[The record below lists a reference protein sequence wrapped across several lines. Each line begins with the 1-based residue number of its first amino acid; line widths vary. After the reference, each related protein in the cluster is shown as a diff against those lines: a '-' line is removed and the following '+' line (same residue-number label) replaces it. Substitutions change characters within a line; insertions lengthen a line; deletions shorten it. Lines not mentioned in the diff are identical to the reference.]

1 MVLLDKSKLDHL
13 LVSGKSSMEAQGLCD
28 TNRRADGENGL
39 SFFVLVGQLDSLD
52 SQSVM

>member
-1 MVLLDKSKLDHL
+1 
-13 LVSGKSSMEAQGLCD
+13 MEAQGLCD